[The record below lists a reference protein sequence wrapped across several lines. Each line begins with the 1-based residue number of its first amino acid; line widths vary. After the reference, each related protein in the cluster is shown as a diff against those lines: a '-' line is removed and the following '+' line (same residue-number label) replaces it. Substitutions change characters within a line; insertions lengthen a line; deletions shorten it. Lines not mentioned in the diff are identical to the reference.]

1 MRTNYGDPDEKGTA
15 RRKLRALTQR
25 GSASAYFAEFQQY
38 IAVLGW
44 KDDEPIVDKAIE
56 GLKPYLKDELARHSE
71 RPATLVDLMRFII
84 PLDNRLYERDMEKK
98 KDNKAPT
105 FEQKETIRTERC
117 QQTSGSGNSMTTSAK
132 TETMYSRPTSGA
144 ITTRPA
150 PSTSSYP
157 LANRNQVRGPL
168 SDEEKNR
175 RRSLGLCLFCG
186 EPGHIVMECPAAKSR
201 EQRAKSSNAVRLLSN
216 EAKDAAASE

>member
-1 MRTNYGDPDEKGTA
+1 
-15 RRKLRALTQR
+15 L
-25 GSASAYFAEFQQY
+25 
-38 IAVLGW
+38 
-44 KDDEPIVDKAIE
+44 
-56 GLKPYLKDELARHSE
+56 E

-105 FEQKETIRTERC
+105 FEQKEMIRTERR

-132 TETMYSRPTSGA
+132 TETTYSRPTSGA
-144 ITTRPA
+144 ITTRSA

-157 LANRNQVRGPL
+157 SANRNQVRGPL